1 MFITQTGNGIVTQTE
16 NSIRLVVPQAT
27 VDTYSNAQIASYRR
41 RDEITCVPPLRM
53 TVIARYEGELHGTAG
68 FGFWNAPGLRLPQA
82 LWFFHASPPNNMA
95 LAKDVPGSGWKAA
108 TLDAKRWQFLAL
120 LPWAPVGFLLMRI
133 PALYQQWWG
142 IGQRAIGV
150 SEVLLDNDLMKST
163 HTYTLEWLPD
173 EVRFLVD
180 SELMLQTRQSPCG
193 KLGFIAWVDNQ
204 YAIVT
209 PQGRFG
215 SGRVAAQN
223 PQALILERIEIVAL

>member
-1 MFITQTGNGIVTQTE
+1 MFITQTGNGIVTRTE
-16 NSIRLVVPQAT
+16 TTARLAIPQAT
-27 VDTYSNAQIASYRR
+27 TDAYSNAQIASYRKY
-41 RDEITCVPPLRM
+41 DDLAYIPPLRM
-53 TVIARYEGELHGTAG
+53 TVSARYEGELHGTAG

-82 LWFFHASPPNNMA
+82 LWFFHASSPNNIA

-108 TLDAKRWQFLAL
+108 TFDAKRWQFLAL
-120 LPWAPVGFLLMRI
+120 LPCAPVGFLLMRV
-133 PALYQQWWG
+133 PALYQRWWG

-150 SEVLLDNDLMKST
+150 SEVLLDSDLMKST

-180 SELMLQTRQSPCG
+180 SELMLQTQQSPRG

-215 SGRVAAQN
+215 SGLVAAQN
-223 PQALILERIEIVAL
+223 PQALILEQIEIVAL